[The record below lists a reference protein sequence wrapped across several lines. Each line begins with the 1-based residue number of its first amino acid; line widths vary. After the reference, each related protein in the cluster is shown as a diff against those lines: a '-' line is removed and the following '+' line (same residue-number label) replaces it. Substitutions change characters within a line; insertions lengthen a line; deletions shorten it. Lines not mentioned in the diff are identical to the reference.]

1 MKFEVLILG
10 SLAAMPQRDLITSS
24 QILNVDDHLFLT
36 DCGEGTQ
43 MKIEKYKVS
52 RKKIEAVFIS
62 HLHGDHVFGLPG
74 LITSMSHH
82 HRTST
87 LTIIGPK
94 GIEELVLTIMRLSSS
109 YLSFDLKFIEIIED
123 CFQHVFENEQIT
135 VKAFPLKH
143 RITTFGYL
151 FTQKPGRLNIK
162 EELIKKYHLSFEQIR
177 TIKNGG
183 KVTLDNENIYEASF
197 FTYPPVKSKS
207 YAYCSDTIYDES
219 IIPYIWEVDL
229 LYHESTYLDDLRE
242 QALQRMHSTA
252 LEAAT
257 IASKANVKKL
267 LIGHFSSRY
276 LSLEPFSAE
285 IRSIF
290 EASYLGVEGS
300 LHSVD

>member
-10 SLAAMPQRDLITSS
+10 SLAAMPQRDLITSA
-24 QILNVDDHLFLT
+24 QILNVDEHLFMI
-36 DCGEGTQ
+36 DCGEGSQ

-82 HRTST
+82 HRTNS

-94 GIEELVLTIMRLSSS
+94 GIEEFVLTIMKLSYSF
-109 YLSFDLKFIEIIED
+109 LSFELKFIEIVED
-123 CFQHVFENEQIT
+123 TFQHVFENDQIT

-151 FTQKPGRLNIK
+151 FTQKPGKLNIK
-162 EELIKKYHLSFEQIR
+162 EEFIRKYHLSFEQIR

-183 KVTLDNENIYEASF
+183 KIRLDNGKIVEASF
-197 FTYPPVKSKS
+197 FTYPPVKSNT

-219 IIPYIWEVDL
+219 IIPYIREVDL
-229 LYHESTYLDDLRE
+229 LYHETTYLDDLRDK
-242 QALQRMHSTA
+242 ALERMHSTA
-252 LEAAT
+252 FEAAT
-257 IASKANVKKL
+257 IASKAKVKKL

-285 IRSIF
+285 IRTIF
-290 EASYLGVEGS
+290 EESYLGVEGS